1 MHMSVYCFIP
11 FLLTHTSVAGRAGT
25 KYQVVKAF
33 SLSKY
38 PGTNLN
44 DGRSCADVAGFLVS
58 LVGVLCECCSITQ
71 KVHRVLQKAFF
82 HNFVV
87 SQRPFTTSPAR
98 MIF

>member
-11 FLLTHTSVAGRAGT
+11 FLLIHTSVAGRAGT

-44 DGRSCADVAGFLVS
+44 DGRSRADVAGFLVS
-58 LVGVLCECCSITQ
+58 LVGVLCECCSIT
-71 KVHRVLQKAFF
+71 KRFTEFYKRPSSITFLFLKGP
-82 HNFVV
+82 
-87 SQRPFTTSPAR
+87 SQLLLPE
-98 MIF
+98 